1 MLAAPTASELSPH
14 LLVGERVLN
23 GRLVL
28 SCPHNIGALAT
39 GTKDMTEL
47 NNSINNTLIYF
58 ILTTRLNYY
67 YFTARLDLLLC

>member
-1 MLAAPTASELSPH
+1 MLAALTASELSPH
-14 LLVGERVLN
+14 LLVGERVLS

-47 NNSINNTLIYF
+47 NNSIFTLNFF

-67 YFTARLDLLLC
+67 YFTARLDLL